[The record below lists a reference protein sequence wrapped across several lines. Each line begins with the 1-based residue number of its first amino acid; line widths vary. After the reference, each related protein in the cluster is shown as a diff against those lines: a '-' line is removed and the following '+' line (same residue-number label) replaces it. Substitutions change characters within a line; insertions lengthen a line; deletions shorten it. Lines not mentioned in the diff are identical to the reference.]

1 MGFCPY
7 VVTCFAYI
15 QNPLILRLEE
25 VFLERFFA
33 HNNSHVVSNLFSPF
47 FWHFLILIQTDHFA
61 WAIAYA
67 SWPILAIF
75 KILSFFEYFGVLWSV
90 FFAQNNSNVIVQS
103 YFAPFCPFYFLT
115 QTEHF
120 AKAIAFT

>member
-1 MGFCPY
+1 MRRGQFWP
-7 VVTCFAYI
+7 FSKSSHFS
-15 QNPLILRLEE
+15 NILVLYGA
-25 VFLERFFA
+25 FFA
-33 HNNSHVVSNLFSPF
+33 DNNSNVAGQSFF
-47 FWHFLILIQTDHFA
+47 AIFWHFKFLIQTEHVA

-75 KILSFFEYFGVLWSV
+75 KMLSFFEYFGVLWSV

-103 YFAPFCPFYFLT
+103 HFAPFCPFYFLT
-115 QTEHF
+115 QTDHF